1 MAATPAEVYRLVTD
15 HNHLNLLNDDV
26 MESVLLTP
34 PDAPVKKRRVV
45 LHICILFFC
54 RDMIL
59 VESLQEN
66 GKDKLI
72 ATVVPEES
80 DFRSGM
86 TVWQVAPVGKT
97 QSRLQFHSTFQPVFR
112 VPPVIGPWLIKK
124 KMEQALSVMITR
136 LEHHA
141 GAARSR

>member
-1 MAATPAEVYRLVTD
+1 MSVAPAEVYRRVTD
-15 HNHLNLLNDDV
+15 HNHLYLLNDDV

-34 PDAPVKKRRVV
+34 LGAPVKKRRVI
-45 LHICILFFC
+45 LHVCILLFC
-54 RDMIL
+54 RDMKL

-80 DFRSGM
+80 DFRSGK
-86 TVWQVAPVGKT
+86 TVWQVTPVGVA
-97 QSRLQFHSTFQPVFR
+97 QSRLDLHSTFRPGFR

-124 KMEQALSVMITR
+124 KMKQGLSVIITR
-136 LEHHA
+136 LESYASA
-141 GAARSR
+141 GRSP